1 MTTIKVRDAKQ
12 MAAVLAVLAGAWTGR
27 YPAISQSTMAVIM
40 AMGVAS

>member
-1 MTTIKVRDAKQ
+1 MKTIEVRDAKQ
-12 MAAVLAVLAGAWTGR
+12 MAAVLAVLAGAWAGR

>member
-27 YPAISQSTMAVIM
+27 HPSISQSTMAVIM

>member
-1 MTTIKVRDAKQ
+1 MKTIKVRDAKQ
-12 MAAVLAVLAGAWTGR
+12 MAAVLAVLAGAWGR